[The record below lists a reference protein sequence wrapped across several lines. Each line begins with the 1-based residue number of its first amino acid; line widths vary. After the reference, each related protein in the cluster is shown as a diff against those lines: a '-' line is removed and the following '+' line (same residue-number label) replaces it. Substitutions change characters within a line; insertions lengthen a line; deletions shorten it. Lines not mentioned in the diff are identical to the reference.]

1 MMPNAFA
8 RLIEARGGR
17 VMTGSPISQFIVREG
32 ECKGFRLEDGTE
44 MLADKAVVTGL
55 GPKVSFLDCCRSEDL
70 PSDFIDACRRFSYGR
85 VSICRVHYALN
96 EAPVWNNGKD
106 MSACAFQ
113 RVFHSFSDIDQQY
126 GEIVS
131 GVAPTRPFLWVA
143 CWTTI
148 DPSRAPEGKHT
159 LIMDTFVPSHLA
171 SGESWHDLKEEYT
184 QSVMLPIL
192 REHTQNMND
201 DNILSAYY
209 DTGVSLEA
217 ANPCFV
223 DGSTTGGERTLS
235 QTGYFRPL
243 PGYSQYKSPLKNLYM
258 TGPSCHPGGGITAM
272 GTITARVILDE
283 LGALNGQDAFSFS
296 EN

>member
-1 MMPNAFA
+1 
-8 RLIEARGGR
+8 
-17 VMTGSPISQFIVREG
+17 
-32 ECKGFRLEDGTE
+32 
-44 MLADKAVVTGL
+44 
-55 GPKVSFLDCCRSEDL
+55 
-70 PSDFIDACRRFSYGR
+70 
-85 VSICRVHYALN
+85 
-96 EAPVWNNGKD
+96 
-106 MSACAFQ
+106 
-113 RVFHSFSDIDQQY
+113 
-126 GEIVS
+126 
-131 GVAPTRPFLWVA
+131 
-143 CWTTI
+143 
-148 DPSRAPEGKHT
+148 
-159 LIMDTFVPSHLA
+159 MDTFVPSHLA